1 MRQKIVAVADDALL
15 AMQLPGCIERG
26 HGLRELFGKRIQ
38 VLAGIADA
46 GPAVL
51 FFQKDIEL
59 LEVGFCEDGIRLC
72 IEDGYQESF
81 IVYDGI
87 PCQKVLEHPL

>member
-1 MRQKIVAVADDALL
+1 MPA
-15 AMQLPGCIERG
+15 
-26 HGLRELFGKRIQ
+26 
-38 VLAGIADA
+38 
-46 GPAVL
+46 PAVC

>member
-15 AMQLPGCIERG
+15 AMSSVSCIERG

-46 GPAVL
+46 GPAVCFSRRTL
-51 FFQKDIEL
+51 NCWKSDS
-59 LEVGFCEDGIRLC
+59 VKT
-72 IEDGYQESF
+72 ESVF
-81 IVYDGI
+81 VS
-87 PCQKVLEHPL
+87 KMATRNPL